1 MGGSDMKKN
10 RLLILAVPILVILT
24 GLVLYQYGYLRIQ
37 NELALILEEQDSKSK
52 TLEKYLAI
60 IAQKPDLEKKFQTLK
75 EKRKVETTKL
85 IEGETFSLAS
95 ASLQEMVKSIILS
108 RGGVIASERMGK
120 EEDMAPAPL
129 GPPKE
134 TLKSQRPEKSPK
146 AKKEKIE
153 EKSRFKFIS
162 VSFDFTAPDTGALRD
177 IIFFVETRIPY
188 LVIKELDCRV
198 RNFKEPRELMVK
210 LDVTALYGG
219 K

>member
-1 MGGSDMKKN
+1 MKKN
-10 RLLILAVPILVILT
+10 RLLILSIPLLVILA

-37 NELALILEEQDSKSK
+37 NELALILEEQASKSK

-75 EKRKVETTKL
+75 EKRKAETTKL

-95 ASLQEMVKSIILS
+95 ASLQEMVKGIILS

-120 EEDMAPAPL
+120 EEDMVPTPL